1 MDEFTPAKQRF
12 IDLVHEIDPDVVVVI
27 PERATQDAFR
37 ISLTLGSNRRF
48 VTVSEDDIRAA
59 MRDIMLDVK
68 LVAEPSGAVALAGW
82 QRHAVALGYTG
93 PAVAVLSGGNVEPA
107 LLREVLA

>member
-1 MDEFTPAKQRF
+1 MDEFAPAKQRF

-48 VTVSEDDIRAA
+48 VTISEDDMLDLVEDERAA
-59 MRDIMLDVK
+59 AKMHAMLRG
-68 LVAEPSGAVALAGW
+68 EI
-82 QRHAVALGYTG
+82 
-93 PAVAVLSGGNVEPA
+93 GG
-107 LLREVLA
+107 L